1 MGQKMDLWHPGVAL
15 SKSGP
20 ALATAVPNLAKFLL
34 NRGGRSVGGA
44 DEREQPMGLADLVA
58 GVPVTVLPNLNIPP
72 REYSS
77 RFRARHNSVTIA
89 KFLRHFERPV
99 TRICFDLQNFLF

>member
-44 DEREQPMGLADLVA
+44 DEREQPTCESSAERRRRSRDAAPFKLTAA
-58 GVPVTVLPNLNIPP
+58 AARNFP
-72 REYSS
+72 RG
-77 RFRARHNSVTIA
+77 FALVTIA
-89 KFLRHFERPV
+89 DFLRQ
-99 TRICFDLQNFLF
+99 L

>member
-1 MGQKMDLWHPGVAL
+1 MLNGGPHVHGGLGVLHGDGGVHAGL
-15 SKSGP
+15 G
-20 ALATAVPNLAKFLL
+20 VHGGGD
-34 NRGGRSVGGA
+34 RGGRSVGGA
-44 DEREQPMGLADLVA
+44 DGREQPMGLADLVA